1 MRHRFAYLYGPVE
14 TFDLRA
20 LLNDLSLNG
29 ITLSNPAN
37 GRVTALTPDGDQV
50 DVTLDFLSAA
60 VSSADPITFQVWMPN
75 HADVCCRIRYLAANR
90 LVEEYGFVGL
100 DQNERS
106 QVLNTLVERFS
117 TKALQEQHLFF
128 VGDPEGYSID
138 VNWDELAVTGN
149 YESKLCPDFLGIPLQ
164 RLVEFERCRASSY
177 KSTLIGEYLILRNSL
192 K

>member
-14 TFDLRA
+14 TFNLRD
-20 LLNDLSLNG
+20 LLNDLSFNG

-50 DVTLDFLSAA
+50 DVTLDLLAAA

-75 HADVCCRIRYLAANR
+75 HADVCCRIRYLAGNR

-106 QVLNTLVERFS
+106 HVLNALVERFS
-117 TKALQEQHLFF
+117 MKAVQQQHLFF
-128 VGDPEGYSID
+128 VGDPQGYSID
-138 VNWDELAVTGN
+138 VDWDELAVVGK
-149 YESKLCPDFLGIPLQ
+149 YEPKVCPDFLGIPLQ
-164 RLVEFERCRASSY
+164 RQIDFERCWANSY
-177 KSTLIGEYLILRNSL
+177 KSTRIGEYLILRNSL
-192 K
+192 R

>member
-1 MRHRFAYLYGPVE
+1 MRHRFAYLYEPVE
-14 TFDLRA
+14 TFNLRG

-50 DVTLDFLSAA
+50 DVTLDLLAAA
-60 VSSADPITFQVWMPN
+60 VSSADPITFQLWMPN
-75 HADVCCRIRYLAANR
+75 HADVCCRVRYLSGNR

-100 DQNERS
+100 DQIERS
-106 QVLNTLVERFS
+106 HVLNALVNRFS
-117 TKALQEQHLFF
+117 TKASQGQALFF

-138 VNWDELAVTGN
+138 VDWDELAVAGK
-149 YESKLCPDFLGIPLQ
+149 YEPEICPNFLGIPLQ
-164 RLVEFERCRASSY
+164 RLIDFERCRANSY
-177 KSTLIGEYLILRNSL
+177 KSTRIGDYLILRNSF